1 MGHLDVQNVVQ
12 QQVQI
17 VVFVRYVEKPWILNA
32 PNVEQP
38 GASYI
43 ITHFVLP
50 VEQKLKVSDKI
61 SQKLSRKNYFDLK
74 EAANC
79 KCNVSEKIFYKKRR
93 NKKWQ
98 SLCMN

>member
-1 MGHLDVQNVVQ
+1 MAHLDVQNVAQ

-17 VVFVRYVEKPWILNA
+17 VVFVRYAEKPWISSVL
-32 PNVEQP
+32 NVEQP
-38 GASYI
+38 GALYI

-50 VEQKLKVSDKI
+50 VEQNLKVSDRI

-74 EAANC
+74 ENVNC

-93 NKKWQ
+93 N
-98 SLCMN
+98 